1 MSDTAAPFHYDI
13 VGSFLRPEKLKTARA
28 QFAEGAIS
36 HDGLEAVENEAIKEL
51 VAQQKAAGLHAVTD
65 GEFRRSMWHLDF
77 LTELLGCEEVGA
89 EHWSVHFKGHQ
100 PKSKTVVITDKVD
113 FGEHPFLKHFAF
125 TNSVAG
131 GTLVKQTIPS
141 PTMLHLICCVR
152 EENYTPIACVQTLPP
167 RTAKQSRRSTMQAA
181 ATCSS
186 TTLPGA
192 SYATRTSALLMKHA
206 ASTWTNWSATTST

>member
-1 MSDTAAPFHYDI
+1 MSDIAALFHYDI

-36 HDGLEAVENEAIKEL
+36 HDELEAVEDEAIKEL

-125 TNSVAG
+125 TNSVAD

-152 EENYTPIACVQTLPP
+152 EENYTPIARYENNEELLFADIARRVPQSSPSILRCRLPLL
-167 RTAKQSRRSTMQAA
+167 AVRRHFLGRAVRPEQA
-181 ATCSS
+181 CR
-186 TTLPGA
+186 L
-192 SYATRTSALLMKHA
+192 
-206 ASTWTNWSATTST
+206 

>member
-36 HDGLEAVENEAIKEL
+36 HDELEAVENEAIKEL

-125 TNSVAG
+125 TNSIAG

-152 EENYTPIACVQTLPP
+152 RRELHAHRSLREQRRAPVCRHCRRVPQSSPGVLRCRLSLP
-167 RTAKQSRRSTMQAA
+167 AVRRHFLGRAMRPEQAR
-181 ATCSS
+181 C
-186 TTLPGA
+186 L
-192 SYATRTSALLMKHA
+192 
-206 ASTWTNWSATTST
+206 